1 MTAAA
6 PARPRR
12 PGRLPRSRATLL
24 DCAVQA
30 FVERGYEGTSM
41 EHLAARLS
49 ISKSSIYH
57 HVLGKAE
64 LYVQALDE
72 AAAHF
77 APVLDAVAAPC
88 AAHRGTDRLAHFVRT
103 ALELPADGRAR
114 LELLLSIRDGRE
126 EAPGA
131 LARRRH
137 LEARVADLVAL
148 AARESAADEGVPG
161 HVSGRFS
168 EPVPVGVRTRL
179 LLDLLCSLL
188 VQRRLGRLPDG
199 AAGDPAALARL
210 ATGCVR

>member
-72 AAAHF
+72 AAARF
-77 APVLDAVAAPC
+77 APVLDQVAAPR
-88 AAHRGTDRLAHFVRT
+88 AAHRGTDRVAHFVRT

-137 LEARVADLVAL
+137 LEARVADLVGL
-148 AARESAADEGVPG
+148 AARESGADEGPPG
-161 HVSGRFS
+161 CGA

-210 ATGCVR
+210 ATGCLR